1 MFNRF
6 AGMIGNVLSNYDKAL
21 FGLMAPFTAA
31 LVDKY
36 GFRRVVLVAVALIE
50 IGLLGALGMTKLW
63 HLVLFWGVIVGFGT
77 GLTAMVLGAL
87 VATRWFSARRGLVVG
102 ILSASSASGQLLLLP
117 LAAWLADRYGW
128 RVALAP
134 PAIALVVIAILV
146 ALFLVDKPEDVG
158 LKPYGDKGDTPAHV
172 APPAAFGRAF
182 EILFES
188 TRSPAFWVL
197 AGTFFVCGLST
208 NGLIQTHFIAFC
220 GDYGLPAVAA
230 ASTLA
235 MMGVFD
241 FIGTIGS
248 GWLSDRFDNRA
259 LLSMYYGL
267 RGLSLLWLPHS
278 DFSFYGLSLFAM
290 FYGLDWVATVPPTA
304 HTAMALARRA
314 GLPYACLTSASEAG
328 SMTAAALPWTARP
341 AIRNPSVGAR
351 PHAADE
357 ARNAARPMAYRRLA
371 PIRSEIA
378 PAEMSRAAN
387 ISVYAS
393 ITHCRPAVDPPRVR
407 SMPAR
412 ATFTAVESRLSMK
425 NPSSEATR
433 TITLLVAGSC
443 PALPVMPPPSRV
455 RATATAAGRPG
466 PKTPLVMRPL
476 SVTGADCPLTRSAC
490 RAGTARG
497 RPGSS
502 GVRRSGV

>member
-1 MFNRF
+1 MGISGALIIPLTKEFGWSTEAISVALALR
-6 AGMIGNVLSNYDKAL
+6 IVL

-158 LKPYGDKGDTPAHV
+158 LKPYGDTGDTPVHV
-172 APPAAFGRAF
+172 PPSAAFGRAF
-182 EILFES
+182 EVLFNS
-188 TRSPAFWVL
+188 TRSLTFWVL

-208 NGLIQTHFIAFC
+208 NGLVQTHFISLC
-220 GDYGLPAVAA
+220 GDYGMPAVAA

-241 FIGTIGS
+241 FVGTIAS

-259 LLSMYYGL
+259 LLFMYYGL
-267 RGLSLLWLPHS
+267 RGLSLLYLPS
-278 DFSFYGLSLFAM
+278 STFTVYGLSLFAV
-290 FYGLDWVATVPPTA
+290 FYGLDWIATVPPTVRL
-304 HTAMALARRA
+304 TA
-314 GLPYACLTSASEAG
+314 THSAA
-328 SMTAAALPWTARP
+328 
-341 AIRNPSVGAR
+341 N
-351 PHAADE
+351 
-357 ARNAARPMAYRRLA
+357 
-371 PIRSEIA
+371 A
-378 PAEMSRAAN
+378 PA
-387 ISVYAS
+387 
-393 ITHCRPAVDPPRVR
+393 
-407 SMPAR
+407 
-412 ATFTAVESRLSMK
+412 
-425 NPSSEATR
+425 SSTVGFSLR
-433 TITLLVAGSC
+433 T
-443 PALPVMPPPSRV
+443 
-455 RATATAAGRPG
+455 
-466 PKTPLVMRPL
+466 
-476 SVTGADCPLTRSAC
+476 
-490 RAGTARG
+490 
-497 RPGSS
+497 
-502 GVRRSGV
+502 